1 MVPSL
6 LFGFLGQYPGE
17 GLPAIVE
24 RVSVAPHQEHL
35 YSIVLIVSA
44 MFFSFHTSNR
54 LDKGI
59 DFQKDSASLV
69 ILFCVFLLQLL
80 ALGIQLLK
88 SVNSFLF
95 GVFEV
100 LTH

>member
-17 GLPAIVE
+17 GLPDVVV

-44 MFFSFHTSNR
+44 IFLF
-54 LDKGI
+54 L
-59 DFQKDSASLV
+59 SA
-69 ILFCVFLLQLL
+69 ILFFVFLFQLL
-80 ALGIQLLK
+80 ALGVHLLK

>member
-35 YSIVLIVSA
+35 YSIVFIVSA
-44 MFFSFHTSNR
+44 MFFSFQLS
-54 LDKGI
+54 
-59 DFQKDSASLV
+59 FFAYFFCSFSPSA
-69 ILFCVFLLQLL
+69 F
-80 ALGIQLLK
+80 
-88 SVNSFLF
+88 SF
-95 GVFEV
+95 
-100 LTH
+100 